1 MIPHCAHTRP
11 TPLDSAWLA
20 EDGLISEK
28 PQIMLTPDM
37 SAPQRPKEGN
47 HKPAKAQVVREP
59 QRPKKRT
66 RKRKQSTGL
75 GVFLD
80 LKQDSTS
87 EHHPNASDNESID
100 VETEDE
106 LEPRHGNI
114 ALFMPY
120 LHFESHERR
129 LQMAETIKSV
139 SSRGISGISSK
150 TKTENPD
157 EVMLVKAYL
166 NSAPNLHPRRTLD
179 QFLYHSFDTEKRD
192 ADQVV
197 YRYLRDKLHGEL
209 KIYMVDQLWLWIWG
223 EDLIVTS
230 FPQRWGQVKL
240 KNDPLCVLEGIIEDI
255 NSKTRPPVRSVHD
268 LAMVIT
274 GRCSGGFD
282 RHRIGDP
289 EFQFMDMYDSS
300 IGDLSVKE
308 PELFEAFETASGEA
322 ADWLRDQQGQRV
334 TQKGARLN
342 FVNNL
347 LDIKQETTLLKEL
360 KDIRDE
366 LNIIKSIFSH
376 QQKVLQAFKRA
387 IHEER
392 QEDKS
397 EVAKR
402 FREQSELTKLHSDD
416 VRRMDYQAQAIF
428 TSLTQL
434 LDFKQKHANAIEARF
449 AREQAEF
456 TAGQADLTRK
466 QGETI
471 MVFTIVTILFLPM
484 SFVAAFFTINIAD
497 FPQLSLGYVSQYV
510 FGIGLSISF
519 VLITVAFQVNR
530 IRDWHRP
537 STKLLLV
544 SGPRSQVDETGM
556 RTVPTT
562 PAVMHLQRSDTG
574 VFAPASRVL
583 SGISTITGRSAVSG
597 AHNRYIGDPELG
609 R

>member
-1 MIPHCAHTRP
+1 MIPHCTHTRP
-11 TPLDSAWLA
+11 TPRDPVWLA
-20 EDGLISEK
+20 DNGILSEK
-28 PQIMLTPDM
+28 PHIILTPDA
-37 SAPQRPKEGN
+37 SVSPNPREGTSRV
-47 HKPAKAQVVREP
+47 AKSQPLREP
-59 QRPKKRT
+59 HRAKKRT
-66 RKRKQSTGL
+66 RKRKSSAGH
-75 GVFLD
+75 GVLLD
-80 LKQDSTS
+80 LKNDSNS
-87 EHHPNASDNESID
+87 EHHLDPFDIESND
-100 VETEDE
+100 GGTEDE

-129 LQMAETIKSV
+129 LAMAETIKSV
-139 SSRGISGISSK
+139 SSRGDSRISSK
-150 TKTENPD
+150 TQIENPD

-166 NSAPNLHPRRTLD
+166 NSVPSLHPRRTLD

-192 ADQVV
+192 VDQVV
-197 YRYLRDKLHGEL
+197 YRYLRDKLQGEL
-209 KIYMVDQLWLWIWG
+209 KVYMVDQLWLWIWG

-230 FPQRWGQVKL
+230 FPQRWGQVRL

-274 GRCSGGFD
+274 GRCAGGFD

-308 PELFEAFETASGEA
+308 PELFEAFEKASSQA
-322 ADWLRDQQGQRV
+322 ADWLHEQQGQQV
-334 TQKGARLN
+334 TDKGTKLN

-347 LDIKQETTLLKEL
+347 LDIKEETTLLKEL

-376 QQKVLQAFKRA
+376 QHKVLHAFKRA
-387 IHEER
+387 VHEER

-402 FREQSELTKLHSDD
+402 FREQSEMTKLHSDD

-456 TAGQADLTRK
+456 TAGQAELTRR

-484 SFVAAFFTINIAD
+484 SFVAAFFTIDITNV
-497 FPQLSLGYVSQYV
+497 PQLSLGHVSKYV

-519 VLITVAFQVNR
+519 VFIAIAFQVNR
-530 IRDWHRP
+530 IREWHP
-537 STKLLLV
+537 LTNNL
-544 SGPRSQVDETGM
+544 SQASEAEQRVQT
-556 RTVPTT
+556 P
-562 PAVMHLQRSDTG
+562 PAVIHPQRTESR
-574 VFAPASRVL
+574 VFAPATRVL
-583 SGISTITGRSAVSG
+583 SDISTITGRSAMSV
-597 AHNRYIGDPELG
+597 ARNRYGGDPELG
-609 R
+609 

>member
-11 TPLDSAWLA
+11 TPTDPVWIA
-20 EDGLISEK
+20 EDGVISEN
-28 PQIMLTPDM
+28 PQIILTPDA
-37 SAPQRPKEGN
+37 SASPRPKERRSKN
-47 HKPAKAQVVREP
+47 AISQPATEP
-59 QRPKKRT
+59 RRKKRT
-66 RKRKQSTGL
+66 RKRKPSTGL
-75 GVFLD
+75 GVLLD
-80 LKQDSTS
+80 LKNDSAS
-87 EHHPNASDNESID
+87 DHHPHPFDIESND
-100 VETEDE
+100 GETEDE

-129 LQMAETIKSV
+129 LAMAETIKSV
-139 SSRGISGISSK
+139 SSQGGSSISSK
-150 TKTENPD
+150 TQVENPD

-166 NSAPNLHPRRTLD
+166 NSAPSLHPRRTLD

-192 ADQVV
+192 VDQVV
-197 YRYLRDKLHGEL
+197 YRYLRDKLQGEL
-209 KIYMVDQLWLWIWG
+209 KVYMVDQLWLWIWG

-230 FPQRWGQVKL
+230 FPQRWGQVRL
-240 KNDPLCVLEGIIEDI
+240 KNDPLCVLEGVMEDI

-308 PELFEAFETASGEA
+308 PELFEAFEMASSEA
-322 ADWLRDQQGQRV
+322 ADWLREQQTQRE
-334 TQKGARLN
+334 TEKGAKLN

-347 LDIKQETTLLKEL
+347 LDIKKETTLLKEL

-376 QQKVLQAFKRA
+376 QHKVLHAFKRA

-402 FREQSELTKLHSDD
+402 FREQSEMTKLHSDD

-484 SFVAAFFTINIAD
+484 SFVAAFFTINITD
-497 FPQLSLGYVSQYV
+497 NHQLSLGYVSRYV

-519 VLITVAFQVNR
+519 VFIAVAFQVNR
-530 IRDWHRP
+530 IQGWRGPAKH
-537 STKLLLV
+537 STSKSQL
-544 SGPRSQVDETGM
+544 QVDATNM
-556 RTVPTT
+556 ITVQT
-562 PAVMHLQRSDTG
+562 PPALMHLQRNDTA
-574 VFAPASRVL
+574 VFAPATRVL
-583 SGISTITGRSAVSG
+583 SEISTITGRSAAS
-597 AHNRYIGDPELG
+597 AARNRYGDPELG
-609 R
+609 RR